1 MHSNSD
7 NIEHII
13 GNNTNKAINE
23 LLSSLLNR
31 KRMDLQALTKGSDF
45 VFDSINRIYYK
56 YHKMS
61 LRRAGQ
67 YTDSSDCIK
76 KKKSNNKLKSN
87 NNSEKCFQIKVAAA
101 IKPQNSERI
110 SKIKPFINNFNW
122 EEYEKKLEYD

>member
-7 NIEHII
+7 NIKYII
-13 GNNTNKAINE
+13 GNNTNKALNE

-76 KKKSNNKLKSN
+76 KKSN

>member
-31 KRMDLQALTKGSDF
+31 KRMDLQALTKSSDF

-61 LRRAGQ
+61 LRRAG
-67 YTDSSDCIK
+67 
-76 KKKSNNKLKSN
+76 
-87 NNSEKCFQIKVAAA
+87 
-101 IKPQNSERI
+101 
-110 SKIKPFINNFNW
+110 
-122 EEYEKKLEYD
+122 

>member
-7 NIEHII
+7 NIEYII

-61 LRRAGQ
+61 LRRA
-67 YTDSSDCIK
+67 
-76 KKKSNNKLKSN
+76 
-87 NNSEKCFQIKVAAA
+87 
-101 IKPQNSERI
+101 
-110 SKIKPFINNFNW
+110 
-122 EEYEKKLEYD
+122 

>member
-61 LRRAGQ
+61 LRRAG
-67 YTDSSDCIK
+67 
-76 KKKSNNKLKSN
+76 
-87 NNSEKCFQIKVAAA
+87 
-101 IKPQNSERI
+101 
-110 SKIKPFINNFNW
+110 
-122 EEYEKKLEYD
+122 

>member
-7 NIEHII
+7 NIEYII
-13 GNNTNKAINE
+13 GNNPNKAINE

-61 LRRAGQ
+61 LSRAG
-67 YTDSSDCIK
+67 
-76 KKKSNNKLKSN
+76 
-87 NNSEKCFQIKVAAA
+87 
-101 IKPQNSERI
+101 
-110 SKIKPFINNFNW
+110 
-122 EEYEKKLEYD
+122 

>member
-7 NIEHII
+7 NIEYII

-61 LRRAGQ
+61 LRRAG
-67 YTDSSDCIK
+67 
-76 KKKSNNKLKSN
+76 
-87 NNSEKCFQIKVAAA
+87 
-101 IKPQNSERI
+101 
-110 SKIKPFINNFNW
+110 
-122 EEYEKKLEYD
+122 

>member
-7 NIEHII
+7 NIEYMI

-61 LRRAGQ
+61 LRRAG
-67 YTDSSDCIK
+67 
-76 KKKSNNKLKSN
+76 
-87 NNSEKCFQIKVAAA
+87 
-101 IKPQNSERI
+101 
-110 SKIKPFINNFNW
+110 
-122 EEYEKKLEYD
+122 